1 MGRPRKQT
9 AEYFPHYVAE
19 SRTKFV
25 LEDGWGNDGYA
36 FWFKLLELLCR
47 SDGHF
52 YDCSSAAD
60 RRYLVALMKTD
71 EATADSI
78 LALLADMGKID
89 AQLWKERRII
99 WCQSLVDNLSYM
111 YSKRTTPAPEKPF
124 SEEFSGR
131 KCGVGEESDAGNTQ
145 SKVKESKG
153 EERKGNPSGAA
164 GAAPVKPPR
173 RRKPTSLTK
182 TQEERFNR
190 FWDAYPRKQKIGE
203 AEKAWAK
210 IDPDD
215 ALTDK
220 IIEAVRI
227 CMTSDYRFREER
239 YTPLPASWLN
249 GKEWQNQCGGE
260 QNGRKKGGGTDGFRP
275 SEGFKRED

>member
-1 MGRPRKQT
+1 
-9 AEYFPHYVAE
+9 
-19 SRTKFV
+19 
-25 LEDGWGNDGYA
+25 
-36 FWFKLLELLCR
+36 
-47 SDGHF
+47 
-52 YDCSSAAD
+52 
-60 RRYLVALMKTD
+60 
-71 EATADSI
+71 
-78 LALLADMGKID
+78 MGKID

-249 GKEWQNQCGGE
+249 GKEWQNQYGGE